1 MADTTAKAGT
11 AHAGTAHDGGSH
23 GKVFPPLKFD
33 TFAPQIIWLAIV
45 FALLYAVLKRVALP
59 RVGEVIE
66 ERADRIRRDLEA
78 AEKLKADTAQAL
90 ANYEQA
96 LTEARNKANAI
107 VKDMRDKLSAEVDAE
122 RAKVE
127 AQINEK
133 LAQAEKSMADTRAK
147 ALASVGEISI
157 DVAGAIVGRLLG
169 TEVSRAEVEKAVV
182 QQAAE

>member
-1 MADTTAKAGT
+1 MADT
-11 AHAGTAHDGGSH
+11 HQAGTAHDGGHS
-23 GKVFPPLKFD
+23 KVFPPLKFD
-33 TFAPQIIWLAIV
+33 DFAPQIIWLVIV

-66 ERADRIRRDLEA
+66 ERAERVRRDLEA
-78 AEKLKADTAQAL
+78 AEKLKAETAQAL

-96 LTEARNKANAI
+96 LAEARAKASGI
-107 VKDMRDKLSAEVDAE
+107 VKDMRDKLAAEIDAE

-133 LAQAEKSMADTRAK
+133 LAQAEKTIADTKTK
-147 ALASVGEISI
+147 ALASVDAISAE
-157 DVAGAIVGRLLG
+157 VAGDIVSRLSG
-169 TEVSRAEVEKAVV
+169 GEVSRADVEKALA

>member
-1 MADTTAKAGT
+1 MADKAHT
-11 AHAGTAHDGGSH
+11 GTAHDGAAH

-66 ERADRIRRDLEA
+66 ERAERIRRDLES
-78 AEKLKADTAQAL
+78 AENLKAQTAQAL

-96 LTEARNKANAI
+96 LSEARTKANGI
-107 VKDMRDKLSAEVDAE
+107 VKEMRDKLSAEIEAE
-122 RAKVE
+122 KAKVE

-133 LAQAEKSMADTRAK
+133 LAQAETSIAATKAK
-147 ALASVGEISI
+147 ALSSVGEISA
-157 DVAGAIVGRLLG
+157 DVAGAIVSRLLG
-169 TEVSRAEVEKAVV
+169 TEVSRAEVEKALV
-182 QQAAE
+182 QHAAE

>member
-1 MADTTAKAGT
+1 MADTTAK
-11 AHAGTAHDGGSH
+11 AGTAHDGGSH

-90 ANYEQA
+90 DEFF
-96 LTEARNKANAI
+96 
-107 VKDMRDKLSAEVDAE
+107 
-122 RAKVE
+122 
-127 AQINEK
+127 
-133 LAQAEKSMADTRAK
+133 
-147 ALASVGEISI
+147 
-157 DVAGAIVGRLLG
+157 
-169 TEVSRAEVEKAVV
+169 
-182 QQAAE
+182 